1 MRAAKVDENQHE
13 IVSFFRKIGCSVAL
27 MHAVGEGF
35 PDLVV
40 GKQGVNLLVEVRDG
54 RKCQS
59 AQQLTTAQKIW
70 HDGWQGQKAVVNS
83 IDAAIALSRQYGW
96 A

>member
-1 MRAAKVDENQHE
+1 MRASKVDENQHE

-40 GKQGVNLLVEVRDG
+40 GKQGVNLLVE
-54 RKCQS
+54 
-59 AQQLTTAQKIW
+59 L
-70 HDGWQGQKAVVNS
+70 
-83 IDAAIALSRQYGW
+83 IDARK
-96 A
+96 

>member
-13 IVSFFRKIGCSVAL
+13 IVSFFRKIGCSVSL

-40 GKQGVNLLVEVRDG
+40 GKAGVNLLVEVKDG

-59 AQQLTTAQKIW
+59 AQALTTAQVIW
-70 HDGWQGQKAVVNS
+70 HGNWQGQKAVVNS
-83 IDAAIALSRQYGW
+83 IDAALALSRQYGW

>member
-1 MRAAKVDENQHE
+1 MRAAKVDENQSE
-13 IVSFFRKIGCSVAL
+13 IVSFFRKIGCSVSL
-27 MHAVGEGF
+27 MHTVGEGF

-40 GKQGVNLLVEVRDG
+40 GKLGINLLVEVKDG

-70 HDGWQGQKAVVNS
+70 HDGWKGQKAVVNS
-83 IDAAIALSRQYGW
+83 TDAALALSRQYGW